1 MQDLIKLIPHYNNK
15 TELEES
21 IKSIQEDIPIDI
33 LIVDDGSSVKPNQQE
48 IEAIYKNG
56 EVFIKL
62 LDKNVGIENAL
73 NAGLSFIETKDYEY
87 IGRLD
92 CGDLNLKNK
101 YTRQV
106 AYLEKNPETYLLGT
120 WAEMVDV
127 DGNYLYTLKHPTK
140 DKEIKNK
147 MYLNSMFVHPTVIFR
162 KEVLR
167 IIGKYPTKYKAAED
181 YAYFF
186 EISKKLKVENLPE
199 ALLLYKID
207 PNSISSTKR
216 KFQVKNR
223 IKIIWSHFYLGYY
236 PIYGLVRNVLLLFMS
251 RNMTTFMKK
260 QIKKKLIFLMPLTLF

>member
-1 MQDLIKLIPHYNNK
+1 MQDLIILIPHYNNIA
-15 TELEES
+15 ELEES
-21 IKSIQEDIPIDI
+21 IKSIEETIDVDI
-33 LIVDDGSSVKPNQQE
+33 LIVDDGSADKPNLQE

-62 LDKNVGIENAL
+62 LDNNVGIENAL
-73 NAGLSFIETKDYEY
+73 NSGLSFIEGKDYKY

-92 CGDLNLKNK
+92 CGDVNRPNK
-101 YTRQV
+101 YRKQLE
-106 AYLEKNPETYLLGT
+106 YLEKNPETHLLGT
-120 WAEMVDV
+120 WADIVDTE
-127 DGNYLYTLKHPTK
+127 GNFLYTLKHPTT

-162 KEVLR
+162 KEILSL
-167 IIGKYPTKYKAAED
+167 IGKYPTKYKAAED

-186 EISKKLKVENLPE
+186 EIAKKFKVENLPE
-199 ALLLYKID
+199 ALLIYKID

-223 IKIIWSHFYLGYY
+223 IRIIWNHFYLGFY
-236 PIYGLVRNVLLLFMS
+236 PLYGLLRNVLLLSMS

-260 QIKKKLIFLMPLTLF
+260 QIKKS

>member
-1 MQDLIKLIPHYNNK
+1 MSRLIVLIPHYNNIK
-15 TELEES
+15 ELIES
-21 IKSIQEDIPIDI
+21 IKSIEEEIPVDI
-33 LIVDDGSSVKPNQQE
+33 LIVDDGSSVKPNLQE
-48 IEAIYKNG
+48 IKALYNQG
-56 EVFIKL
+56 EVFLEL
-62 LDKNVGIENAL
+62 LKNNVGIENAL
-73 NAGLSFIETKDYEY
+73 NAGLSFIENKEYEY

-101 YTRQV
+101 YTKQI
-106 AYLEKNPETYLLGT
+106 AHLDTNPDIYLLGT
-120 WAEMVDV
+120 WADMVDV
-127 DGNYLYTLKHPTK
+127 DGNHLYTLKHPTT

-162 KEVLR
+162 KDVLQ

-186 EISKKLKVENLPE
+186 KISKKLKVENLPE
-199 ALLLYKID
+199 ALLIYKVD

-223 IKIIWSHFYLGYY
+223 IKIIFDHFYIGLY
-236 PIYGLVRNVLLLFMS
+236 PIYGLVRNIPLLFMS

-260 QIKKKLIFLMPLTLF
+260 WLKKE